1 MPAVQN
7 IRTLA
12 LLGHAGAGK
21 TTLIENL
28 LALSGAILQPGS
40 VEKGT
45 TVCDY
50 DPLEKEHQHSAKLSV
65 ACLDCGELRVQ
76 MLDTPGF
83 PDFAGQA
90 MAALDATETV
100 MTVINPQNGI
110 KISASRAM
118 LWAQTRKLCR
128 VLVVNRIDAERLN
141 GIDHLQHAL
150 DLRPA
155 GQAQQNLTAGR
166 HIRNGRAAL
175 SQCDRAQDVDAR
187 NDRAKV
193 VGGPPDE
200 GKDAAWR
207 E

>member
-1 MPAVQN
+1 MARFRIRARVFINGQTGGNVMPMV
-7 IRTLA
+7 
-12 LLGHAGAGK
+12 
-21 TTLIENL
+21 
-28 LALSGAILQPGS
+28 GS
-40 VEKGT
+40 
-45 TVCDY
+45 D
-50 DPLEKEHQHSAKLSV
+50 
-65 ACLDCGELRVQ
+65 
-76 MLDTPGF
+76 
-83 PDFAGQA
+83 
-90 MAALDATETV
+90 
-100 MTVINPQNGI
+100 
-110 KISASRAM
+110 IS
-118 LWAQTRKLCR
+118 
-128 VLVVNRIDAERLN
+128 RIDAERLN